1 MEMLY
6 DFLKVLH
13 VISFVFMSLPLFN
26 LIVVNERARLGS
38 DFNYPADRY
47 MENILKGGAPRCFVF
62 QATVTVTGVLL
73 LILGP
78 LGIEALWGNWI
89 ILTKTLL
96 LIVLVSMLFNV
107 HLNIQPRIEALI
119 AELDPDKPAPDELIA
134 KLKPLRVRRKKM
146 ASICLFIVLTM
157 IVLGLQVYYSFL
169 PLLTVILIALCAL
182 FAWRAYNRG
191 VPTGWF

>member
-26 LIVVNERARLGS
+26 LIIVNERARLGS
-38 DFNYPADRY
+38 DFSYPADKY
-47 MENILKGGAPRCFVF
+47 MENILKGGAPRCFAF
-62 QATVTVTGVLL
+62 QATVAVTGVLL

-96 LIVLVSMLFNV
+96 LIVVITMLSQV
-107 HLNIQPRIEALI
+107 HFVVQPRIDALI
-119 AELDPDKPAPDELIA
+119 SQIDPEKPAPEEIIA
-134 KLKPLRVRRKKM
+134 ELKPLRARRKKM
-146 ASICLFIVLTM
+146 ASICLFIVLTI
-157 IVLGLQVYYSFL
+157 IVVGLQTYYSFL